1 MKLEELV
8 QKYPNDMELGKKVRE
23 LYWDNLS
30 RLQKMNEE
38 MKDVKIYE
46 SPDGGKTVYE
56 RPFGS
61 DISERKLVTN
71 KSQLNLFE

>member
-8 QKYPNDMELGKKVRE
+8 QKYPNDMELGKKVRQ

-30 RLQKMNEE
+30 RLEKMNEE

-56 RPFGS
+56 RPFGG
-61 DISERKLVTN
+61 DYTTKKLV
-71 KSQLNLFE
+71 KE